1 MPPENVPVTVI
12 VPWRPAPSRVPA
24 FEFVLD
30 WYARRL
36 PEFAVKTVDTDDDVF
51 VLAACRNLGIASAD
65 PDEVVVV
72 CDADTLPEPEP
83 LRAAVAAAR
92 TSGLVHLP
100 YTEYRWLG
108 RSGDAQLRAG
118 VPAEECEHE
127 LVIGACSGVYVTT
140 PRTWARHGGQ
150 DERFR
155 GWGFEDAAWYL
166 AHGALLG
173 QPPVQARGPGVRPAP
188 RRRGAGGCA
197 LRRQRG
203 AHGALSRGRG
213 RPGRDGSAGGGLA
226 GGQQLV
232 GDRRAGAFGLFSG
245 DRPQQPGF
253 PTESRTALSA
263 AASSSTVAAFGSSAR
278 PMPVRSIAAAPAN

>member
-1 MPPENVPVTVI
+1 MPPVSVI
-12 VPWRPAPSRVPA
+12 VPWRPAPSRLPA
-24 FEFVLD
+24 FDFVLD
-30 WYARRL
+30 WYARYL
-36 PEFAVKTVDTDDDVF
+36 PEFSVQTVDTDDDVF
-51 VLAACRNLGIASAD
+51 VLAACRNRGIAAHD

-72 CDADTLPEPEP
+72 CDADTLPDPEP

-108 RSGDAQLRAG
+108 RDGDAQIRAG
-118 VPAEECEHE
+118 VTPEACAHE

-173 QPPVQARGPGVRPAP
+173 APPVRHEGNVY
-188 RRRGAGGCA
+188 A
-197 LRRQRG
+197 LHH
-203 AHGALSRGRG
+203 AAE
-213 RPGRDGSAGGGLA
+213 
-226 GGQQLV
+226 V
-232 GDRRAGAFGLFSG
+232 RAGARYEANAALMERYREAAG
-245 DRPQQPGF
+245 DAIAMAQLVEGER
-253 PTESRTALSA
+253 AV
-263 AASSSTVAAFGSSAR
+263 SSS
-278 PMPVRSIAAAPAN
+278 